1 MRTDLFDYVLPDDAV
16 AQRPVEP
23 RDSARL
29 LDTRDLS
36 DHRFSDLPS
45 LLRDGDLVVVNRT
58 RVRPARLIGCKART
72 GGRVELLLLRR
83 LSVDSGAERWEALV
97 RPARRIRVGDTL
109 VFGRLE
115 ATVAS
120 SPTEGVVAVELE
132 APDGVDAEIDAI
144 GEIPLPPYITVALD
158 APERYQTIFADRPGS
173 AAAPTAGL
181 HFTADVVKGLDAAG
195 IDVASVDLEVGLGTF
210 RPITTEDIEDHVIH
224 GEFFR
229 LDEET
234 AEAVAATRRRGGRIV
249 AVGTTVTRVLE
260 SRAREGGL
268 VTPGE
273 GETTLY
279 LRPGAGPSVVD
290 LLVTNF
296 HVPRSSL
303 IVLVSSFMGGRW
315 RPAYQTALARGY
327 RFLSFGDAM
336 LCARELS

>member
-1 MRTDLFDYVLPDDAV
+1 MRTDLFDYVLPDGAV

-23 RDSARL
+23 RHSARL

-45 LLRDGDLVVVNRT
+45 LLREGDLVVVNRT
-58 RVRPARLIGCKART
+58 RVRPARLVGRKART

-83 LSVDSGAERWEALV
+83 LPGDSGVERWEALV
-97 RPARRIRVGDTL
+97 RPARRIRVGDVL
-109 VFGRLE
+109 DFGRLE

-120 SPTEGVVAVELE
+120 PPVDGVVAVELD
-132 APDGVDAEIDAI
+132 APDELDAV

-158 APERYQTIFADRPGS
+158 SPERYQTIFADRPGS

-181 HFTADVVKGLDAAG
+181 HFTADVVKGLGAAG

-210 RPITTEDIEDHVIH
+210 RPITTEHIDDHVIH
-224 GEFFR
+224 GESFR

-279 LRPGAGPSVVD
+279 LRPGSGPSVVD

-303 IVLVSSFMGGRW
+303 IVLVASFMGERW
-315 RPAYQTALARGY
+315 RPAYETALARGY

-336 LCARELS
+336 LCAREPS